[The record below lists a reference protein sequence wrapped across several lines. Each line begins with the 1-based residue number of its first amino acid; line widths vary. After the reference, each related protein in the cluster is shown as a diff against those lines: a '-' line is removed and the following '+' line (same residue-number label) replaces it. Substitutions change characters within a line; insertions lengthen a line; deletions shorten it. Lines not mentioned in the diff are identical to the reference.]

1 MIRITKGFFIWY
13 DGRRRRVM
21 RPEDGAFR
29 ADDALEARLVDE
41 GVAEYAGE
49 APKHEPEPEP
59 GQKPEPVEEE
69 DEDLESMTRTE
80 LEGICRDMGI
90 PVGKKN
96 KTELIK
102 AIEEAEQA
110 PDLSA
115 AEVE

>member
-29 ADDALEARLVDE
+29 ADDSLEARLVDE
-41 GVAEYAGE
+41 GVAEYVGE
-49 APKHEPEPEP
+49 APEPEPEVV
-59 GQKPEPVEEE
+59 QKTEPVEE
-69 DEDLESMTRTE
+69 DEDLESMTRAE
-80 LEGICRDMGI
+80 LEGICREMGI

-96 KTELIK
+96 KTQLIK